1 MGGPLWG
8 RTPIR
13 VYELL
18 VGLPD
23 VSVLGVDDEADAPLR
38 VHVQTCA
45 VWPPCRDCDGVVW
58 CKDLD
63 EVELVDLPCFG
74 RPIRLVL
81 HKRRWA
87 CPAMSCPVR
96 SFTVQT
102 PEIAPV
108 RGVMTDRAGR
118 WACEQVGRLGR
129 TVAEVARELGCDW
142 HTVNDAV
149 VAYGTALVDGDTD
162 RIGEVTALGL
172 DETLFC
178 RLGRWRTQQ
187 WCTSVV
193 SIGPGGAQLLDV
205 VAGRSAAGPSKWLDA
220 RPGEWRAGIRF
231 GVLDLS
237 GPYRKTFEDTLPH
250 VIQVADPFRLVRLA
264 NSKLDECG
272 RRVQNET
279 LGHRGRKDD
288 PLCRAR
294 RLLTKAHER
303 LDKKGNKKLVGLLRA
318 GDPRGEV
325 KVAWHAKEVVQEIY
339 TIGDPDL
346 AVEFVSQL
354 AADLQDDSCPPEVN
368 SLGCTIVRWQKQIT
382 AWHQARVSN
391 GPTEAINNLIKR
403 IKRIGFGFGFR
414 RFRNYRIRALLYAGK
429 PNWDLLATVT
439 PR

>member
-162 RIGEVTALGL
+162 RIGEVTALLL
-172 DETLFC
+172 DFIVENDVQVICGIGIRCPGDDELLAVIRRRRAGRCLRRCRGASVAAGASVASVVVASSPPQAAATIVNASNSHSRFLSLIRKPTSHGGWATERSVETSLSSRPLRARAYPTTSGEVNC
-178 RLGRWRTQQ
+178 RQQ
-187 WCTSVV
+187 SVV
-193 SIGPGGAQLLDV
+193 SRWRFGDLSILQATRPRFGYELAPQLLIADR
-205 VAGRSAAGPSKWLDA
+205 RSAPAA
-220 RPGEWRAGIRF
+220 
-231 GVLDLS
+231 
-237 GPYRKTFEDTLPH
+237 
-250 VIQVADPFRLVRLA
+250 LA
-264 NSKLDECG
+264 
-272 RRVQNET
+272 
-279 LGHRGRKDD
+279 
-288 PLCRAR
+288 LC
-294 RLLTKAHER
+294 
-303 LDKKGNKKLVGLLRA
+303 
-318 GDPRGEV
+318 
-325 KVAWHAKEVVQEIY
+325 
-339 TIGDPDL
+339 
-346 AVEFVSQL
+346 S
-354 AADLQDDSCPPEVN
+354 S
-368 SLGCTIVRWQKQIT
+368 
-382 AWHQARVSN
+382 
-391 GPTEAINNLIKR
+391 
-403 IKRIGFGFGFR
+403 
-414 RFRNYRIRALLYAGK
+414 
-429 PNWDLLATVT
+429 
-439 PR
+439 